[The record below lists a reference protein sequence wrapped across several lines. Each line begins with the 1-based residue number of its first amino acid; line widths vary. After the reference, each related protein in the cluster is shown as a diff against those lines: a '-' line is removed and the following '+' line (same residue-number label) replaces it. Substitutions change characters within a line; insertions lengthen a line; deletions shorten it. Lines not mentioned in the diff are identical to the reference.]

1 MDNITSNNKR
11 IAKNTF
17 ILYLRTILV
26 LGISLYTSRVVL
38 NILGVENYG
47 IYNIVGGFVALFS
60 IVSATMVASTQRY
73 LTYELGKKEDSQ
85 LQKVFGVSM
94 TIHIILG
101 GVLLILFET
110 VGLWFLNE
118 KLNIS
123 PDRMIAANWL
133 YQCSILTF
141 LLNILSAPYNAMI
154 IAQERM
160 KAFAYINVLEVSLKL
175 LIVYMLL
182 VFSVDR
188 LIMYGIFLL
197 LIAVFIRFIYT
208 VYCRRNFKETKYVFI
223 KDINSYKEIV
233 KFAGLNFFGACSAI
247 LSNQGV
253 NILLNIFYGVT
264 VNAARGIT
272 LQVEAAITKF
282 VNDFTTALNPQITKS
297 YARGDKEYMLNLA
310 YQGSKFS
317 YFLFLFLALPIFVQ
331 APWILSFWLK
341 QVPDYT
347 VIFIRYALIISMLN
361 TLSYPLTTCAFATGK
376 IKILSIWLGSVRFCV
391 LPVCYIFLKQGFPP
405 YIVYVVILFTDFI
418 LLFIRL
424 YIVTKIVSV
433 QMSSFFTMVIT
444 RTALVTI
451 LSVLP
456 VWAIDKFLSVDHIG
470 DVLLF
475 SGITC
480 LITVLFIYT
489 IGLTQNEKESIRVFL
504 QTKLNR

>member
-1 MDNITSNNKR
+1 MNEVDNNKR

-38 NILGVENYG
+38 SVLGVENYG

-73 LTYELGKKEDSQ
+73 LTYELGKKENGD
-85 LQKVFGVSM
+85 LRKVFGVSM
-94 TIHIILG
+94 TIHVVLG
-101 GVLLILFET
+101 GILLVLFET

-123 PDRMIAANWL
+123 SDRMIAANWL

-175 LIVYMLL
+175 LIVYLL
-182 VFSVDR
+182 LFSSIDR
-188 LIMYGIFLL
+188 LILYG
-197 LIAVFIRFIYT
+197 VFILFVSIIIRLIYSI
-208 VYCRRNFKETKYVFI
+208 YCSKNFKDARYVFVKDSRCY
-223 KDINSYKEIV
+223 KDIIG
-233 KFAGLNFFGACSAI
+233 FAGFNFFGACSAI

-253 NILLNIFYGVT
+253 NILLNLFFGVT

-297 YARGDKEYMLNLA
+297 YARGDKEYMLDLT
-310 YQGSKFS
+310 YRGSKFS

-331 APWILSFWLK
+331 TSQILSIWLN

-347 VIFIRYALIISMLN
+347 VVFVRYALLIAMLN
-361 TLSYPLTTCAFATGK
+361 TLSYPLTTCAFATGR
-376 IKILSIWLGSVRFCV
+376 IKTLSIWLGSVRFCV
-391 LPVCYIFLKQGFPP
+391 LPICYIFLKYGFAP
-405 YIVYVVILFTDFI
+405 YIVYIVVLFTDFI
-418 LLFIRL
+418 LLFVRL
-424 YIVTKIVSV
+424 YVVAKITDIRMTSFFVSV
-433 QMSSFFTMVIT
+433 ISKVVPVTM
-444 RTALVTI
+444 
-451 LSVLP
+451 LSVSL
-456 VWAIDKFLSVDHIG
+456 ILILDEFMSVETFWEIG
-470 DVLLF
+470 LF
-475 SGITC
+475 
-480 LITVLFIYT
+480 TVLTFFVTAIFIYFM
-489 IGLTQNEKESIRVFL
+489 GLTRNERDSLRNL
-504 QTKLNR
+504 LLTKLER